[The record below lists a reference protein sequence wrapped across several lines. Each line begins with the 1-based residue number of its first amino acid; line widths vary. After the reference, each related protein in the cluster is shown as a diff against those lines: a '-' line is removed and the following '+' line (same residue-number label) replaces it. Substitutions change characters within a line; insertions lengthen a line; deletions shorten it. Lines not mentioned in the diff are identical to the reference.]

1 MEQITTRADDTP
13 GTALNRWMDLAKDHD
28 VYMELDFGF
37 AGVMGD
43 PDGLPP
49 RLARKLDEWMQGLI
63 RRCRSEEKEDRWLR
77 LKLVQRGC
85 ILRMEC
91 EAAGHP
97 PEYGELRAAGAYLE
111 SEDMGESF
119 WLSLEAGLTAQV
131 QDYHTTQEETVHIG
145 VGHREET
152 I

>member
-1 MEQITTRADDTP
+1 MEQITTRADYTP
-13 GTALNRWMDLAKDHD
+13 GTALQRWMDLAKDHD
-28 VYMELDFGF
+28 VYMELDIGF

-77 LKLVQRGC
+77 LKLAQRGS

-91 EAAGHP
+91 EAAGSP
-97 PEYGELRAAGAYLE
+97 PEYGGLRAAGAYLE

-119 WLSLEAGLTAQV
+119 YLSLEAGLTSEAHE
-131 QDYHTTQEETVHIG
+131 YHTAQKETVLPS
-145 VGHREET
+145 VGHKEDT